1 MSTKKPT
8 WHIRLGN
15 LEAQR
20 HTYIRAVGDKLRLLG
35 SIRRGA
41 QVGALA
47 INADGRYLAVVGD
60 YETPLNSSQVTRAMA
75 SAVHEPVSRH
85 VPSGAQISAP
95 TVVIK
100 RRRTFVAP
108 SAAALQ

>member
-1 MSTKKPT
+1 MPTKKPT

-20 HTYIRAVGDKLRLLG
+20 HTYMRAVGDKLRLLG

-60 YETPLNSSQVTRAMA
+60 YETPLSSSQVTRAMA
-75 SAVHEPVSRH
+75 SAVHEPVSRQA
-85 VPSGAQISAP
+85 PACSQSSAP
-95 TVVIK
+95 TVIIK

-108 SAAALQ
+108 TDTALQ

>member
-1 MSTKKPT
+1 MPTKKPT
-8 WHIRLGN
+8 WHIRLGK
-15 LEAQR
+15 LEAER
-20 HTYIRAVGDKLRLLG
+20 HTYMRAVDDKLRLLG

-60 YETPLNSSQVTRAMA
+60 YETALNTSQVTRAMS
-75 SAVHEPVSRH
+75 SAVHELVSRKA
-85 VPSGAQISAP
+85 PACTQNTAP
-95 TVVIK
+95 TVIIK

-108 SAAALQ
+108 SAAVHP

>member
-1 MSTKKPT
+1 MPTKKST
-8 WHIRLGN
+8 WHIRLGK
-15 LEAQR
+15 LEAER
-20 HTYIRAVGDKLRLLG
+20 HTYMRAVGDRFRLLG

-47 INADGRYLAVVGD
+47 ITVDGQYLAVVGD

-75 SAVHEPVSRH
+75 SAVHEPVSRQA
-85 VPSGAQISAP
+85 PACSQSSAP

-108 SAAALQ
+108 PAAAPS

>member
-1 MSTKKPT
+1 MPTKKPT
-8 WHIRLGN
+8 WHIRLGK
-15 LEAQR
+15 LEAER
-20 HTYIRAVGDKLRLLG
+20 HTYLRAVGDKLRLLG

-47 INADGRYLAVVGD
+47 LNADGQYLAVVGD

-75 SAVHEPVSRH
+75 SAIREPVSCQA
-85 VPSGAQISAP
+85 PSGTQISTP

-108 SAAALQ
+108 STAALQ